1 MNKYLEKIA
10 SSDYEY
16 SGPSNWQTAGLTAAG
31 LGGATGLLGYG
42 TNIENAVDKARAS
55 GHGNWGKVKSLSAA
69 AGRYRTAANTLAAAS
84 LATPA
89 AVALHRQYQD
99 YKSGNKDPHY
109 GRGALIGASMIAAGA
124 PAFGATLFEMAG
136 GAAAGLGAVGLN
148 HAHNK
153 YMNKIASKQSD
164 LEANEAF
171 QKMKAQRG
179 KVPSEQKG
187 PLPGTPEKKPIK
199 SIGAE
204 QGRANIE
211 AELARQ
217 KQVEAERVA
226 NRPLNKPKAM
236 SLKARRDAE
245 HEVRMT
251 QPREVP
257 AARPPVA
264 DGRNL
269 APARESLS
277 EKIRARKAQVAQPT
291 APTPVAT
298 PTVSHNYSNTTHT
311 LGPTHGL
318 PTNGYTQAPG
328 AGTSATPRMAAQPAA
343 PAATPHVTP
352 AQPTAAAAEDTAT
365 RTAKMLA
372 KYKKPAL
379 ALGALGLA
387 GYALSGRNTDT
398 ELHNQ

>member
-10 SSDYEY
+10 STEDLVNAGFGAGLGYGSEVLALKNPNNKFLRSLTFGHKGMGAAVGAASNVIAGRVVNGFMNKQASDPEY

-31 LGGATGLLGYG
+31 MLG
-42 TNIENAVDKARAS
+42 
-55 GHGNWGKVKSLSAA
+55 SAA
-69 AGRYRTAANTLAAAS
+69 LGVRAIHNLDKVLKPHGLKAANMAELKAAYNKKQLHPEVMGALKNMDEASSSMGVPAALGLAAV
-84 LATPA
+84 P

-99 YKSGNKDPHY
+99 YQSGNKDPHY
-109 GRGALIGASMIAAGA
+109 GRGALLGTIAGTAALGN
-124 PAFGATLFEMAG
+124 PIV

-245 HEVRMT
+245 HEL
-251 QPREVP
+251 E
-257 AARPPVA
+257 
-264 DGRNL
+264 
-269 APARESLS
+269 
-277 EKIRARKAQVAQPT
+277 
-291 APTPVAT
+291 
-298 PTVSHNYSNTTHT
+298 
-311 LGPTHGL
+311 
-318 PTNGYTQAPG
+318 
-328 AGTSATPRMAAQPAA
+328 
-343 PAATPHVTP
+343 
-352 AQPTAAAAEDTAT
+352 
-365 RTAKMLA
+365 
-372 KYKKPAL
+372 
-379 ALGALGLA
+379 
-387 GYALSGRNTDT
+387 
-398 ELHNQ
+398 